1 MALVDIIKKVF
12 GTKSD
17 RDMKQVKPIL
27 DKVTCSLKRSIDKL
41 SSADELTGQVAEEY
55 EERK

>member
-27 DKVTCSLKRSIDKL
+27 DKVLEIGR
-41 SSADELTGQVAEEY
+41 AHV
-55 EERK
+55 